1 MEDIKI
7 YFLGNKLGHSIHKI
21 IPSNIT
27 NRRRCEKEAFLN
39 LDGIKRT
46 HFINKAD
53 ILFFRNRGATTTDKT
68 LYSLL
73 KRIDDRKFIINDIRS
88 FLNYDSKDRT
98 FKIWKKNNLK
108 CPDSISFSI
117 DEINNNS
124 DYLEKIYQFQQK
136 YNKILLRT
144 NNETGSKGLYVVEGK
159 KQILNIIPTLKKRIS
174 SLIYNRKDT
183 KLMCVEYVDADHPD
197 NLHKLY
203 RVHILFDKILSYY
216 VTTSTRNEF
225 HNVDMRMSDIKA
237 FIRANKEFE
246 NSIPNIK
253 NELINAVKVLGCNI
267 GALEFFIV
275 NEKPCF
281 LELNPIWGGH
291 ASRKGFGDAEMM
303 SYINTNKN
311 NLINEIPNIYKW
323 LDYEAYYRR
332 MYSRIRDYYIDS
344 FNK

>member
-73 KRIDDRKFIINDIRS
+73 KRIDDSKFIINDIRS

-144 NNETGSKGLYVVEGK
+144 NNETGSKGLYVVEQK
-159 KQILNIIPTLKKRIS
+159 TQIPDIISTLKK
-174 SLIYNRKDT
+174 
-183 KLMCVEYVDADHPD
+183 
-197 NLHKLY
+197 
-203 RVHILFDKILSYY
+203 
-216 VTTSTRNEF
+216 
-225 HNVDMRMSDIKA
+225 
-237 FIRANKEFE
+237 
-246 NSIPNIK
+246 K
-253 NELINAVKVLGCNI
+253 N
-267 GALEFFIV
+267 FFS
-275 NEKPCF
+275 CF
-281 LELNPIWGGH
+281 
-291 ASRKGFGDAEMM
+291 
-303 SYINTNKN
+303 
-311 NLINEIPNIYKW
+311 
-323 LDYEAYYRR
+323 
-332 MYSRIRDYYIDS
+332 
-344 FNK
+344 

>member
-1 MEDIKI
+1 
-7 YFLGNKLGHSIHKI
+7 
-21 IPSNIT
+21 
-27 NRRRCEKEAFLN
+27 
-39 LDGIKRT
+39 
-46 HFINKAD
+46 
-53 ILFFRNRGATTTDKT
+53 
-68 LYSLL
+68 
-73 KRIDDRKFIINDIRS
+73 
-88 FLNYDSKDRT
+88 
-98 FKIWKKNNLK
+98 
-108 CPDSISFSI
+108 
-117 DEINNNS
+117 
-124 DYLEKIYQFQQK
+124 
-136 YNKILLRT
+136 
-144 NNETGSKGLYVVEGK
+144 
-159 KQILNIIPTLKKRIS
+159 
-174 SLIYNRKDT
+174 
-183 KLMCVEYVDADHPD
+183 MCVEYVDADHPD

-225 HNVDMRMSDIKA
+225 HNIDMRMSDIKP

-323 LDYEAYYRR
+323 LDYEEYYRR